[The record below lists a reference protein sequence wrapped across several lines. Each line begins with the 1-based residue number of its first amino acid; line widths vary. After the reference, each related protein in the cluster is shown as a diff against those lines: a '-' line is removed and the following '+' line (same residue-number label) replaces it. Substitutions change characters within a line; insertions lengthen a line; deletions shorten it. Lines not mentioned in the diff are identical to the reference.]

1 MEKTGFKKYPLL
13 GFLVCMILVSFTYV
27 NADHKD
33 KEPKIKK
40 TAEEETE
47 NTVWKNENFKEIV
60 LDQ

>member
-1 MEKTGFKKYPLL
+1 MYDSRVFLLTLMPIIKTK
-13 GFLVCMILVSFTYV
+13 
-27 NADHKD
+27 NQ
-33 KEPKIKK
+33 KIKK